1 MREHKNSTLPADSS
15 LKDMFK
21 RGLSSFCPSF
31 GSTLLFSPLRQQNK
45 SKATTRTTPKPA
57 ATIPAIMTVWS
68 SSCFFGGRDL
78 EEARGGGGE
87 RTTDGVGK
95 SGTSV
100 WSGGGS
106 GASTGGWRSRDGDL
120 AGVRLGDLAGA
131 RPGDFSGE
139 RLGDLA
145 GA

>member
-1 MREHKNSTLPADSS
+1 MREHKNSTIPADNS

-31 GSTLLFSPLRQQNK
+31 GSILLSSPLRQQNK

-57 ATIPAIMTVWS
+57 AIIPAIMTVWS

-87 RTTDGVGK
+87 RTTEGVGK

-100 WSGGGS
+100 SSGGGS
-106 GASTGGWRSRDGDL
+106 RDRGGASTGGRRFRDEDL
-120 AGVRLGDLAGA
+120 AGARLGDLAGA
-131 RPGDFSGE
+131 R
-139 RLGDLA
+139 LGDLA